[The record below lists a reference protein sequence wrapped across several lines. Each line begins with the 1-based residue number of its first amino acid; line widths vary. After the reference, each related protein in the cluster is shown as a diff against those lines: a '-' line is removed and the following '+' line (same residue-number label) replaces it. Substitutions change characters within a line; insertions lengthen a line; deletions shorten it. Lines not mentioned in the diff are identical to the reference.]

1 MPDAP
6 RLTIY
11 GLTLWAFL
19 LPAGASAA
27 PAIAGVFNNY
37 SYTQPG
43 YPNSGIA
50 PSSLIIITG
59 TGLANATGEPVK
71 LQSTAAP
78 GLPTTLNGATVQVS
92 VGGVTVS
99 PGLYHALPTQLAAV
113 LPANT
118 PTGTASVSVSVGGGA
133 PSPAFQFQV
142 VAAAPGLDTYYGT
155 GGGMVTATDNK
166 TGALIDFTHS
176 ATPGQT
182 IVLWG
187 SGFGAD
193 TADSDTV
200 FSSSPHPVNQS
211 STKVYIGDVEASVV
225 YAGSSGYPGLDQIDV
240 TIPAN
245 VGVGCRVSVV
255 AIVSG
260 VASNFVLIPINPG
273 GGVCSDPMYNYDGT
287 QLAAAL
293 TATVTTGI
301 VQIEQLPGFPL
312 AAVNFVSNTDGNAY
326 TALGPLSLGGCTVQ
340 QGTGPAQYGGTLKD
354 LSVGT
359 VTLQGPEGTYTLPT
373 ATGGLPNG
381 AIPASGG
388 TFVFTGAGSTDV
400 GPFNVTVT
408 LAPLMTWTN
417 SSDAETVTRSQ
428 GLRINWSGGQ
438 PSSYI
443 QIYGQSITSTP
454 GVNAT
459 FECFVP
465 QSVGSFTVPPYVLD
479 DLPVGTGNVHVE
491 NFTANVPFVVSGVEY
506 PYSSS
511 GNSISVAKV
520 KYQ

>member
-99 PGLYHALPTQLAAV
+99 PGLYYALPTQLAAV

-187 SGFGAD
+187 SG
-193 TADSDTV
+193 S
-200 FSSSPHPVNQS
+200 
-211 STKVYIGDVEASVV
+211 E
-225 YAGSSGYPGLDQIDV
+225 
-240 TIPAN
+240 
-245 VGVGCRVSVV
+245 
-255 AIVSG
+255 
-260 VASNFVLIPINPG
+260 PI
-273 GGVCSDPMYNYDGT
+273 
-287 QLAAAL
+287 Q
-293 TATVTTGI
+293 
-301 VQIEQLPGFPL
+301 
-312 AAVNFVSNTDGNAY
+312 
-326 TALGPLSLGGCTVQ
+326 
-340 QGTGPAQYGGTLKD
+340 
-354 LSVGT
+354 
-359 VTLQGPEGTYTLPT
+359 PT
-373 ATGGLPNG
+373 ATR
-381 AIPASGG
+381 S
-388 TFVFTGAGSTDV
+388 
-400 GPFNVTVT
+400 
-408 LAPLMTWTN
+408 LALC
-417 SSDAETVTRSQ
+417 
-428 GLRINWSGGQ
+428 L
-438 PSSYI
+438 
-443 QIYGQSITSTP
+443 TP
-454 GVNAT
+454 
-459 FECFVP
+459 
-465 QSVGSFTVPPYVLD
+465 
-479 DLPVGTGNVHVE
+479 
-491 NFTANVPFVVSGVEY
+491 
-506 PYSSS
+506 
-511 GNSISVAKV
+511 
-520 KYQ
+520 